1 MKTLL
6 NGHKVLLAD
15 DEHFTRMFV
24 VRMLRDLGCSELVEA
39 SNGFIALEKLKESAR
54 GPSIILLDF
63 NMPEANGLQVLKAI
77 RSGEAATSRDARIV
91 MLTGSSDFGLVK
103 AAMALE
109 VDAFILKPV
118 SLTVLST
125 RLEKLLTETREVRG
139 AEVYRKVEIDT
150 IGKRLLNNKPVGL
163 TPSRPSNRPSPDSA
177 IRIKLDEVPVG
188 AILAENL
195 CGPGG
200 EVLVTRST
208 VLSERLL
215 RRLKELQPATKLNQ
229 ICIVTPAEA

>member
-6 NGHKVLLAD
+6 NGHKILLAD
-15 DEHFTRMFV
+15 DEHFTRMFI

-39 SNGFIALEKLKESAR
+39 NNGFVALERLKEAGR
-54 GPSIILLDF
+54 APSIILLDF

-77 RSGEAATSRDARIV
+77 RSGEAATPRDARIV
-91 MLTGSSDFGLVK
+91 MLTGNTDFGLVK

-118 SLTVLST
+118 SLTVMAN
-125 RLEKLLTETREVRG
+125 RLEKLLAETREVRA

-150 IGKRLLNNKPVGL
+150 IGKRLLNSKPVGL
-163 TPSRPSNRPSPDSA
+163 APPRPPNRPSPNSC
-177 IRIKLDEVPVG
+177 IRIKLNEVPVG
-188 AILAENL
+188 ATLAENL

-215 RRLKELQPATKLNQ
+215 RRLKELQPATKLSQ
-229 ICIVTPAEA
+229 ICIVAPTEG